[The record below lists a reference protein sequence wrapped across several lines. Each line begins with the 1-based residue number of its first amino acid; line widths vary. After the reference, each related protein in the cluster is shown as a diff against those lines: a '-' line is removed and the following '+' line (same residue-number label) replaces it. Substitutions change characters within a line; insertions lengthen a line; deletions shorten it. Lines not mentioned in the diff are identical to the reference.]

1 MGLRSLNPRT
11 LQILLG
17 LLVLG
22 LFSGTIFYHIHLE
35 VWNGWNL
42 GWLDVLAELGVAA
55 TFGLAYQWMSDH
67 FQTRKLGP
75 IRALWSLTL
84 VILGVVLL
92 SALFGLHYEKGMWF
106 FSHKIPDRTI
116 PGVLVICGMA
126 LLQGLGGAFLLVQL
140 RELVLFKRTSVT
152 VRNWNMLLWSLAGTF
167 AAVVLVKIIPIPYV
181 VEFAIVFTGAT
192 ILINVFR
199 LSWVA
204 YLPFRQ
210 KLIGLAV
217 SLVMLIVLLA
227 AFGEAVPM
235 RKWGFIIWEADPFV
249 AQYSFALNLT
259 LTLTLILGILYSV
272 TTLLSLIFHL
282 PTSGD
287 FQRKSD
293 DLAAMRALTQIVG
306 QVFDTQH
313 LPKLVLDAVRQ
324 FVGEEQMAWLAL
336 SDVRTGTLRPQ
347 VAAMTGL
354 TEAQL
359 TAWMELDAF
368 YSELQSRRE
377 PLVLNHAV
385 RDHRIHTPGY
395 EIGSLAMMP
404 LITRNELIGALFVAK
419 TLADG
424 FDEDD
429 AKSLG
434 AFADQVALAIDN
446 ARLFEER
453 IEKERLGRELAIAR
467 DVQKRLLPNE
477 LPRIPGASLFASYEF
492 AHEVGGDYFDFV
504 QADNNRYS
512 FIIGD
517 VSGKGTSAAFY
528 MAALKGTYHALARS
542 DPDPRT
548 LLLKANEAL
557 SVQKEKNIFITA
569 IAGLLDTAS
578 ETITLLRAG
587 HSPAIH
593 IDLHGQVRML
603 REGGLGLGLANSAIL
618 EKTFVPITAPLRPG
632 DVFVLYTDGVIE
644 SRNAA
649 GESYGYERLIETLQ
663 KSRQEDAVGIH
674 DALLADL
681 NRFTGDLRYFDDLTL
696 IVLKWHGQSV
706 RTQV

>member
-1 MGLRSLNPRT
+1 MGFRSLSLRT
-11 LQILLG
+11 QQIILG
-17 LLVLG
+17 LSAG
-22 LFSGTIFYHIHLE
+22 ILFACTVVYHIHLE
-35 VWNGWNL
+35 VWGGWNVR
-42 GWLDVLAELGVAA
+42 WREVLAELAVAA
-55 TFGLAYQWMSDH
+55 TFGLVYQLLADH
-67 FQTRKLGP
+67 FQQRKLGP
-75 IRALWSLTL
+75 IRALWSLSL
-84 VILGVVLL
+84 VMLGIVFL
-92 SALFGLHYEKGMWF
+92 SGLFGLHYEKGMWF
-106 FSHKIPDRTI
+106 FTHKIPDRTI

-126 LLQGLGGAFLLVQL
+126 FLQGAGGAFLLVQL
-140 RELVLFKRTSVT
+140 RELVLFKRTAVT
-152 VRNWNMLLWSLAGTF
+152 VRNWYMLLWSLVGTF
-167 AAVVLVKIIPIPYV
+167 GAVVLVKMIPIPYV
-181 VEFAIVFTGAT
+181 VEFAIVFAGAT
-192 ILINVFR
+192 IIINVFR

-210 KLIGLAV
+210 KIIGLAV
-217 SLVMLIVLLA
+217 SLVMLLVLFA
-227 AFGEAVPM
+227 AFSEAVPM
-235 RKWGFIIWEADPFV
+235 RKWNFIIWEADPFV

-259 LTLTLILGILYSV
+259 LTLTLVLGILYSV

-287 FQRKSD
+287 FQRKTD
-293 DLAAMRALTQIVG
+293 DLAAMRALTQMVG
-306 QVFDTQH
+306 QVFDAQH
-313 LPKLVLDAVRQ
+313 LPKLVLESVRQ
-324 FVGEEQMAWLAL
+324 FVGEEQIAWLAL
-336 SDVRTGTLRPQ
+336 SDARTGTLRPK
-347 VAAMTGL
+347 VAAMTGIA
-354 TEAQL
+354 ESQL
-359 TAWMELDAF
+359 TRWIDLDAF
-368 YSELQSRRE
+368 YAELQTRRE
-377 PLVLNHAV
+377 PLILNHAV

-404 LITRNELIGALFVAK
+404 LITRNEVIGALFVGK

-467 DVQKRLLPNE
+467 EVQKRLLPDK
-477 LPRIPGASLFASYEF
+477 LPEIPGASLFASYEF

-504 QADNNRYS
+504 QADANRYS

-542 DPDPRT
+542 DADPRT

-569 IAGLLDTAS
+569 IAGLLDADT
-578 ETITLLRAG
+578 ETLTMLRAG

-593 IDLHGQVRML
+593 IDLHGQVRQL
-603 REGGLGLGLANSAIL
+603 REGGLGLGLTNSKVLA
-618 EKTFVPITAPLRPG
+618 KTFIPITLPLRPG

-644 SRNAA
+644 SRNAM
-649 GESYGYERLIETLQ
+649 GEPYGYERLTEAL
-663 KSRQEDAVGIH
+663 KKCRQEDAAGIH
-674 DALLADL
+674 AALLADL
-681 NRFTGDLRYFDDLTL
+681 NQFTGDLRYFDDLTL

-706 RTQV
+706 RTHM